1 MKCFLCVLLFV
12 SAAVSAY
19 CDVGDRKF
27 VSVPGV
33 ELRAK
38 ASVFASKVAKTA
50 YGEEVVVVK
59 EGEGEKWTMVRK
71 SNGMSGWIPTTSL
84 SKKKIVSKSALDISP
99 DELALAGK
107 GFSDEDET
115 AYRKSGSANYEAVD
129 EMEKKSVSE
138 SELKNFLS
146 AGNLNL
152 E

>member
-1 MKCFLCVLLFV
+1 MKRFFVVSILAFSLFRV
-12 SAAVSAY
+12 SA
-19 CDVGDRKF
+19 DVGDRKF
-27 VSVPGV
+27 VSVPHA

-138 SELKNFLS
+138 GELKNFLS

>member
-27 VSVPGV
+27 VSVPNA